1 MKDLSVKKRKAG
13 PVLLFLTVAVISACI
28 PASNADAAGL
38 VPDHKSYTTT
48 YYGNPAECPAPYVIE
63 QVITGETLGC
73 GNFSAPVDVFAA
85 SDGKIYIA
93 DTGNN
98 RIVVLDANRKYMKE
112 YTGAE
117 SEGQNRHLFKGPQGL
132 FVTAE
137 GELYVADTENNVVI
151 HMDAAG
157 RLIRRIERPESSVVS
172 ENMVFKPTKVVV
184 DIVGRIFVVSL
195 FVNQGII
202 QYSPEG
208 QFEGFLAAG
217 KVNPSPI
224 EVFWKRF
231 STEAQRARMV
241 DFVPIEYN
249 NLIIDDEGFIFA
261 TMAAMNK
268 DIVLAEIA
276 GKTGSEEG
284 TLVRRLNMLGN
295 DILRRE
301 GFFPP
306 VGDVD
311 ILDFKVNLFG
321 AYQGPAN
328 IVDVSCS
335 TNGLFSLLDNN
346 RKRIFAYD
354 GEGNMLFAF
363 GGPNTAAG
371 GFVTPL
377 SMAQDDDHYFILDK
391 QTGALTVFQIT
402 AYGRSVLQAINDY
415 ESGLYDESALEWEK
429 VLAGNANMELAYTG
443 IGKALYSKGEYQ
455 AAMHYFKNGNNKS
468 WFSKAY
474 KEHRKKLIAFWF
486 PLLLITILVGFAG
499 LKLFKTIR
507 KIRLTLKGGN
517 IR

>member
-1 MKDLSVKKRKAG
+1 M
-13 PVLLFLTVAVISACI
+13 
-28 PASNADAAGL
+28 
-38 VPDHKSYTTT
+38 
-48 YYGNPAECPAPYVIE
+48 
-63 QVITGETLGC
+63 
-73 GNFSAPVDVFAA
+73 
-85 SDGKIYIA
+85 
-93 DTGNN
+93 
-98 RIVVLDANRKYMKE
+98 
-112 YTGAE
+112 
-117 SEGQNRHLFKGPQGL
+117 
-132 FVTAE
+132 FVTAQ

-151 HMDAAG
+151 HMDVDG

-184 DIVGRIFVVSL
+184 DTVGRIFVVSL

-208 QFEGFLAAG
+208 LFEGFLAAG

-249 NLIIDDEGFIFA
+249 NLVLDDEGFIFA

-268 DIVLAEIA
+268 NIILAEIA
-276 GKTGSEEG
+276 GKSGSEEG

-311 ILDFKVNLFG
+311 ILDFKVNLFA
-321 AYQGPAN
+321 AYQGPSI

-335 TNGLFSLLDNN
+335 GSGLFSLLDNN

-354 GEGNMLFAF
+354 GDGNMLFAF
-363 GGPNTAAG
+363 GGPNSAAG

-377 SMAQDDDHYFILDK
+377 SMAQDDEHYYILDK
-391 QTGALTVFQIT
+391 QTGALTVFEIT
-402 AYGRSVLQAINDY
+402 DYGRSVLQAINDY
-415 ESGLYDESALEWEK
+415 ESGLYDESALKWEK
-429 VLAGNANMELAYTG
+429 VLTENANMELAYTG
-443 IGKALYSKGEYQ
+443 IGKALYSQGEYLS
-455 AAMHYFKNGNNKS
+455 AMQYFKNGNNKS
-468 WFSKAY
+468 WYAKAY
-474 KEHRKKLIAFWF
+474 KEHRKKLLAFWF
-486 PLLLITILVGFAG
+486 PLLLITLLVVFAG
-499 LKLFKTIR
+499 FKITKTIR
-507 KIRLTLKGGN
+507 RIRLTLKGGN
-517 IR
+517 TP